1 MQKNIDGI
9 QEYIVGTIDRKTIS
23 TTLRAELFLTPEL
36 SFQYYG
42 NPYASVGK
50 YNNFRKVADSK
61 SDNTDKRYVD
71 LQLITDENGD
81 KWIADKMQ
89 NPIRNLTERSPDFNF
104 QEFRSNFV
112 ARWEY
117 KTGST
122 LYLVWTN
129 TRSRYESTYE
139 PSVFDSFK
147 GISKVKAQ
155 NAFMLKAS
163 FWFSI

>member
-1 MQKNIDGI
+1 MEKSTFPRK
-9 QEYIVGTIDRKTIS
+9 YIVGKIDRKTIS
-23 TTLRAELFLTPEL
+23 STIRAEFFVTPEL

-50 YNNFRKVADSK
+50 FSDYREVTSSK
-61 SDNTDKRYVD
+61 AKDINQRFAPLFVEEQGDGEQWLVD
-71 LQLITDENGD
+71 ER
-81 KWIADKMQ
+81 Q
-89 NPIRNLTERSPDFNF
+89 NYIMDLTQNSPDFNF

-122 LYLVWTN
+122 LYFVWTN
-129 TRSRYESTYE
+129 SRSRYERKYE
-139 PSVFDSFK
+139 PSVFESFK
-147 GISKVKAQ
+147 GISDVKAQ
-155 NAFMLKAS
+155 NAFMLKVS